1 MLNLIYN
8 KEYSNDRQLVNKE
21 KISKEFTS
29 FCFNFSHGKMVN
41 AELSNVF
48 CGILVRLL
56 KCFDQW
62 FLFSF

>member
-1 MLNLIYN
+1 MIDSSSI
-8 KEYSNDRQLVNKE
+8 KK

-29 FCFNFSHGKMVN
+29 FCFNGSHGKMVN